1 VAGGAARVRVDG
13 LNKVARALRKSGADM
28 QDMSDLMHAI
38 GMLVVVAAQPRAP
51 YLSGALQGTIR
62 AGRGKTKAV
71 VRAGSARVP
80 YAGVEHYGW
89 PAHNISAHPF
99 LTDALRAEQAEI
111 FDQLDRGLMA
121 VLSKNGL
128 PNT

>member
-1 VAGGAARVRVDG
+1 VAGGSGRIRVDG
-13 LNKVARALRKSGADM
+13 LNKAVRALRKSGADM
-28 QDMSDLMHAI
+28 QDMSALMHAI
-38 GMLVVVAAQPRAP
+38 GMTVVLAARPEAP

-89 PAHNISAHPF
+89 PAHNIPAHPF
-99 LTDALRAEQAEI
+99 LTDALRSQQADI
-111 FDQLDRGLMA
+111 YDQLDRGLMA
-121 VLSKNGL
+121 ILAKNGL
-128 PNT
+128 PD

>member
-1 VAGGAARVRVDG
+1 MAGGGSRVRIEG
-13 LNKVARALRKSGADM
+13 LIKATRALRKSGADM

-38 GMLVVVAAQPRAP
+38 GMTVVLAARPDAP

-89 PAHNISAHPF
+89 PAHNITARPF
-99 LTDALRAEQAEI
+99 LSDALRAEQAQI

-121 VLSKNGL
+121 VLAKNGL
-128 PNT
+128 PN